1 MRIVNKSQPV
11 NVQNVGKCLT
21 QWQTTL
27 TFDSPVNETPYTE
40 LTEHV
45 RAYLP
50 NFPTISSLYV
60 DQTDPTLVSVVYVLD
75 SSD

>member
-27 TFDSPVNETPYTE
+27 TFDSPVNDVPYTE

-50 NFPTISSLYV
+50 NYPSISTLAINQV
-60 DQTDPTLVSVVYVLD
+60 DPSLVSVVYVVD